1 MSLSACRTCS
11 GVCRSDAPS
20 ARIARVTRRAML
32 LGLVF
37 AAVSAPAAF
46 AACAGSDIV
55 PTGAVPPDY
64 IVTTLCLINTER
76 AEHGLGLVSHNGNLD
91 RASVA
96 YARQMV
102 AESYFGHVA
111 PDGAD
116 LTDRLYTARY
126 MASDDEW
133 TVGEN
138 LAWGTDSLS
147 SPGAIMAAW
156 MASPGHRTNILTAD
170 YREIGIGAVAGVPA
184 DHTTGVTITTDFGTV
199 RAQPAQAVSAPRT
212 AKHASARAAS
222 AKRRACLRAATTR
235 QRLAGHCSATAL
247 RRRARASSAA
257 RRRNAA
263 RRAAGA
269 TGRAALAQGRDWT
282 RTG

>member
-1 MSLSACRTCS
+1 
-11 GVCRSDAPS
+11 
-20 ARIARVTRRAML
+20 
-32 LGLVF
+32 
-37 AAVSAPAAF
+37 
-46 AACAGSDIV
+46 
-55 PTGAVPPDY
+55 
-64 IVTTLCLINTER
+64 
-76 AEHGLGLVSHNGNLD
+76 
-91 RASVA
+91 
-96 YARQMV
+96 
-102 AESYFGHVA
+102 
-111 PDGAD
+111 
-116 LTDRLYTARY
+116 

-184 DHTTGVTITTDFGTV
+184 DHTTGVTSRRIS
-199 RAQPAQAVSAPRT
+199 APSALSQAQAVPAQRT
-212 AKHASARAAS
+212 AKHASARMAS
-222 AKRRACLRAATTR
+222 SKRRACLRAATTR

-257 RRRNAA
+257 TRRNAA
-263 RRAAGA
+263 RRTAGA